1 MEQNLLQTA
10 RAAFTNEVL
19 TSLAKSGQESE
30 NDLSAGL
37 ELLLPLA
44 LHTLIGR
51 AEKPYGPEVLWK
63 LSREAY
69 GASVLEALA
78 LPGQNGWQQRS
89 DNLMRDLIGDSYQAM
104 IAERAAQAGIS
115 AATASQLL
123 SLSTT
128 ALLGIAGDYAQENSL
143 EPAMLAAW
151 LVREKDS
158 VRRAL
163 LSARQVVPAAGGYDS
178 PARPS
183 LAPPDYTM
191 LPEPMPEVPAR
202 MRPAAGEAY
211 FSAPAASGAGSG
223 GLRWQWGLLLLVA
236 VLLGYLF
243 GHERPASRPAGAAAA
258 VASLAPVATSELGA
272 KAPATPAPGRY
283 DVASGNYIYDTG
295 QPIILRL
302 GDGTTQKVGANSTE
316 NRLFTF
322 LADPAIEVDS
332 VNRTK
337 GWINFDRVY
346 FDPGATTLTDESFQQ
361 LRNVASILKTFP
373 ASVVKIGGY
382 TDSTGNPL
390 KNFQLSE
397 ERAKT
402 AMLAM
407 AGMGVDMNRIQAKG
421 YGGKYFITPNTT
433 PEGRAL
439 NRRISIRV
447 IRK

>member
-10 RAAFTNEVL
+10 RATFTKDVL
-19 TSLAKSGQESE
+19 IALAKAGPESE
-30 NDLSAGL
+30 NELRAGL
-37 ELLLPLA
+37 DQLLPLA
-44 LHTLIGR
+44 LHTLMGR
-51 AEKPYGPEVLWK
+51 IEKPYGPEIFWK

-78 LPGQNGWQQRS
+78 RPGQNGWQQRS
-89 DNLMRDLIGDSYQAM
+89 EDLMRDLLGDAHDKVVHD
-104 IAERAAQAGIS
+104 RAAAAGLDDRT
-115 AATASQLL
+115 AAHLL
-123 SLSTT
+123 GISTT
-128 ALLGIAGDYAQENSL
+128 AILGVAGDFAQENSL
-143 EPAMLAAW
+143 DPAALAGW
-151 LVREKDS
+151 VSREKDTL
-158 VRRAL
+158 RRAL
-163 LSARQVVPAAGGYDS
+163 LVGRQAVATDGSSRSLAEHPLPSDYAPLPEVAAEGAVRIRPAASEAYFVAPSSAAAGGG
-178 PARPS
+178 PI
-183 LAPPDYTM
+183 
-191 LPEPMPEVPAR
+191 
-202 MRPAAGEAY
+202 
-211 FSAPAASGAGSG
+211 
-223 GLRWQWGLLLLVA
+223 RWQWGLLLLVA

-243 GHERPASRPAGAAAA
+243 GHDRPEPRQPVDGAA
-258 VASLAPVATSELGA
+258 VASLSPVATSAAGS
-272 KAPATPAPGRY
+272 KAPAATAAGRY
-283 DVASGNYIYDTG
+283 DDASGNYIYDTG

-302 GDGTTQKVGANSTE
+302 ADGTTQKVGANSTE

-346 FDPGATTLTDESFQQ
+346 FDPGATTLTDESFMQ

-373 ASVVKIGGY
+373 TAVVKLGGY
-382 TDSTGNPL
+382 TDSTGTPL

-421 YGGKYFITPNTT
+421 YGGKFFITPNTT

-447 IRK
+447 IKK

>member
-10 RAAFTNEVL
+10 RATFTKDVL
-19 TSLAKSGQESE
+19 TALAKAGPESE
-30 NDLSAGL
+30 NEVRAGL
-37 ELLLPLA
+37 DQLLPLA
-44 LHTLIGR
+44 LHTLLGR
-51 AEKPYGPEVLWK
+51 IEKPYGPEIFWK

-78 LPGQNGWQQRS
+78 KPGQNGWQQRS
-89 DNLMRDLIGDSYQAM
+89 EDLMRDLLGDAHDT
-104 IAERAAQAGIS
+104 IVHDRAAAAGLDDRT
-115 AATASQLL
+115 AAQLL
-123 SLSTT
+123 GLSTT
-128 ALLGIAGDYAQENSL
+128 AILGVAGDFAQENSL
-143 EPAMLAAW
+143 DPAALAGW
-151 LVREKDS
+151 VSREKDTL
-158 VRRAL
+158 RRAL
-163 LSARQVVPAAGGYDS
+163 LVSRQAVAADGSSHHLAQHPLPSEYATLPEMPTEGPTRIRPAASEAYFVAPAAAAAGGG
-178 PARPS
+178 PI
-183 LAPPDYTM
+183 
-191 LPEPMPEVPAR
+191 
-202 MRPAAGEAY
+202 
-211 FSAPAASGAGSG
+211 
-223 GLRWQWGLLLLVA
+223 RWQWGLLLLVA

-243 GHERPASRPAGAAAA
+243 GHERPAPRQPVSGAA
-258 VASLAPVATSELGA
+258 VASLNPVATAAAPGSE
-272 KAPATPAPGRY
+272 APATAAPGRY
-283 DVASGNYIYDTG
+283 DDASGNYIYDTG

-302 GDGTTQKVGANSTE
+302 ADGTTQKVGANSTE

-373 ASVVKIGGY
+373 TSVVKLGGY
-382 TDSTGNPL
+382 TDSTGTPL

-407 AGMGVDMNRIQAKG
+407 AGMGVDLNRIQAKG
-421 YGGKYFITPNTT
+421 YGGKFFITPNTT

-447 IRK
+447 IKK